1 MKKNLIL
8 VALVLTLCLVGCNNN
23 KQNTNN
29 NENLNNNVQQD
40 QTTNQN
46 TQDNESEEKDDTPV
60 VVYDSLD
67 FSEKAGF
74 KVVLGEALND
84 VECTSIFLINNTTT
98 QFNLNF
104 PDNVKGTLLID
115 PANSSH
121 LFSPDDETT
130 IGETKVSI
138 ETGAIKDSV
147 EFIES
152 GEIDMAVTHFPY
164 TTNYNNM
171 QLSPKLLTPNQI
183 EVKLY
188 IIFKINV
195 YVY

>member
-115 PANSSH
+115 PTNSSH

-138 ETGAIKDSV
+138 ETGAGGILVYEWKKENYTYVFSTSADLKDSDKLSNLV
-147 EFIES
+147 NGVSIE
-152 GEIDMAVTHFPY
+152 
-164 TTNYNNM
+164 
-171 QLSPKLLTPNQI
+171 K
-183 EVKLY
+183 K
-188 IIFKINV
+188 
-195 YVY
+195 